1 MRTLAVIK
9 GLRNKQKSKKKEKIT
24 KTVFLTSARHTNM
37 LMQGYSKC
45 NVDLKSFLLPFLR
58 VPLYLKDLSSHTSVQ
73 ENSSIDLF
81 IKGQLIIGLG
91 RSNTLVAE

>member
-9 GLRNKQKSKKKEKIT
+9 GLRNKQKSKKIT

-45 NVDLKSFLLPFLR
+45 NVDLESFLLPFLR

-73 ENSSIDLF
+73 EKSSIDLF
-81 IKGQLIIGLG
+81 IKGQ
-91 RSNTLVAE
+91 N